1 MVKAGATSKVTA
13 SGTKKSATTRQALI
27 DSTIATLREEGFSGA
42 SARAISDRAGLNQ
55 GLVFYHFGSVVN
67 LLLAALDAVSE
78 ARMLKYRAAIAQV
91 SSASEIMNIA
101 GQIFQDDLDTG
112 YVTVLVEMIAGASST
127 PGLGGEV
134 ASRIGPWFT
143 FAKDALDKTFGDSPI
158 AALMPSVDVAYSVVA
173 LYLGLEML
181 THLNGDREPALKLF
195 AHAQQMVV
203 LLGALSAFTPTTP
216 PASP

>member
-1 MVKAGATSKVTA
+1 MAKAGATSKVTA

-27 DSTIATLREEGFSGA
+27 DSTIVTLREDGFSGA

-67 LLLAALDAVSE
+67 LLLAALDAVSD
-78 ARMLKYRAAIAQV
+78 ARMQKYSGAIAQV
-91 SSASEIMNIA
+91 ASPSEIMNVA
-101 GQIFQDDLDTG
+101 TQIFQDDLDTG

-127 PGLGGEV
+127 PGLGAEV
-134 ASRIGPWFT
+134 AIRIGPWFT

-158 AALMPSVDVAYSVVA
+158 AALLPSGDVAYSVVA

-195 AHAQQMVV
+195 AHAQQLVV

-216 PASP
+216 PASA